1 MEIDIER
8 AKELIAQRE
17 EIDTELTALFTGDK
31 KKRSAQKCSN
41 CDKEGH
47 TARNC
52 PNKMPAATI

>member
-17 EIDTELTALFTGDK
+17 EIDSELAALFTGEK
-31 KKRSAQKCSN
+31 KKRSPQKCST

-52 PNKMPAATI
+52 PNKMPVATI

>member
-17 EIDTELTALFTGDK
+17 EIDSELAALFTGEK
-31 KKRSAQKCSN
+31 KKRSPQKCST